1 MPQMIG
7 ISELKKGMVMEFGDG
22 LYAVVSY
29 EHFKLGK
36 GNSEARIRIK
46 LKDLNT
52 GILSERAFQTSDHL
66 PRAYV
71 EYHKAEYLYEDQGD
85 YHFMDSENFE
95 QTFLPRERI
104 ADIVPY
110 LKEGTEVELLLHNSE
125 TVTVTLPITVNL
137 KVAETPPGFRGDT
150 ASAGSKPA
158 KLETGAAIQVPFFV
172 NEGDIIKVD
181 TRTGQYLERVG

>member
-7 ISELKKGMVMEFGDG
+7 VGELKKGMIMEFPDG
-22 LYAVVSY
+22 LYEVVSY

-36 GNSEARIRIK
+36 GNSEARIRLR
-46 LKDLNT
+46 LKNLNT
-52 GILSERAFQTSDHL
+52 GVLSDRAFQTSDHL

-71 EYHKAEYLYEDQGD
+71 EYHKAQYMYEDQAQ
-85 YHFMDSENFE
+85 YHFMDSENYE

-104 ADIVPY
+104 ANIVPY
-110 LKEGTEVELLLHNSE
+110 LKEGTEVELLVHNGD

-158 KLETGAAIQVPFFV
+158 KLETGVSIQVPFFV
-172 NEGDIIKVD
+172 NEGDVIKVD
-181 TRTGQYLERVG
+181 TRTGQYLERVV